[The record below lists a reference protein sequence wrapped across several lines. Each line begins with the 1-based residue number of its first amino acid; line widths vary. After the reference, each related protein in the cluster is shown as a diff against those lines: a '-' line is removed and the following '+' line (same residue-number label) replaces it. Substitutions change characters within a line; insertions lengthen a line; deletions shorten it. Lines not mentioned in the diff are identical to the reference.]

1 MAHRLAHE
9 HKHSCDWAHSKRS
22 RKPLSVV
29 RRIEGSNPSPSV
41 SAGKKS
47 IQAVSRWLGEVRA
60 SILLTGV
67 GNVVNK
73 PRCLFRQPVRLGH
86 RDRRVQLVAAAELHD
101 EFLPPCSELG
111 NGEAGRFER
120 LLTVRREHLIHE
132 RLGCLPVL
140 TRRYHGDLVLDRR
153 WRRLSRSS
161 SSCFRS
167 PRSSCAFLP
176 GSSSPSSQATWHST
190 PSSSR

>member
-9 HKHSCDWAHSKRS
+9 HKHSCDWAHSKQS

-73 PRCLFRQPVRLGH
+73 RVVYLGNPCGS
-86 RDRRVQLVAAAELHD
+86 VTVTVASSW
-101 EFLPPCSELG
+101 LPPLSCMMS
-111 NGEAGRFER
+111 FY
-120 LLTVRREHLIHE
+120 LLA
-132 RLGCLPVL
+132 
-140 TRRYHGDLVLDRR
+140 
-153 WRRLSRSS
+153 RS
-161 SSCFRS
+161 
-167 PRSSCAFLP
+167 
-176 GSSSPSSQATWHST
+176 
-190 PSSSR
+190 